1 MTSSEKKQ
9 EPAGDP
15 PAGDAPAGDA
25 PAGDAPAG
33 DAPAGDAPA
42 GDEAQAADE
51 IASEKDAERGLRP
64 GQSAKNFWPSTKR
77 LVREIGPEA
86 KYLVLAVLIGMV
98 SVALSVV
105 GPKILGRATDII
117 FTGLISKNLPAGA
130 DPADVIEQM
139 RAAGEGKMADLLSGM
154 RLTPGEGIDFAA
166 LHQTLALAVALFV
179 GAALLMWLQGVALNR
194 IIVRMVYR
202 LRRDVEEK
210 LHRLPLAYFDRM
222 KRGEILSRV
231 TNDIDNIQNTL
242 MNTVTG
248 LVNSILTVI
257 GVLVMMLTISWQLS
271 LIALAVIPVVVLLTA
286 VVGSKAQ
293 KLFAQQ
299 WDATGVMN
307 SEVEE
312 AYTGHSLVT
321 VFGRREQI
329 AERFEE
335 RNEKLFRA
343 TFGAQFVSSL
353 IMPMMMF
360 VGNLSYVVVA
370 IVGGLRIV
378 SGQLTLG
385 DVQAFI
391 QYSRQFTQ
399 PLSQIASMATM
410 LQSGVASAERVF
422 ELLDAGEQ
430 ELETTVDTAAAGIRE
445 GRVEFEHV
453 RFSYTPERELIR
465 DLSLVADPGH
475 TVAIVGPTGAGKT
488 TLVNLVMRFYEVDG
502 GRITVD
508 GIDIRDLTRAQ
519 LRQRTG
525 MVLQDTW
532 LFKGT
537 LRENIRYGRLDAS
550 DEEVLEAARATHV
563 DDFARQLP
571 DGYDT
576 IVDDDESSL
585 SAGEKQLMT
594 IARAF
599 LAKPSLL
606 ILDEATSSVD
616 TRTEVLVQNAM
627 NRLREG
633 RTSFVIAHRLSTIRD
648 ADLILVME
656 DGDIVEQGDHDELIA
671 QDGAYARLYR
681 SQFEGAAVD
690 LDAQEEVAALGE
702 EPTAQDD
709 VLAAQDGV
717 VAAQDGGLRAPDGE
731 TPTTTGPMRLG

>member
-1 MTSSEKKQ
+1 MTAPKNSSPGPE
-9 EPAGDP
+9 ET
-15 PAGDAPAGDA
+15 APAVGSHT
-25 PAGDAPAG
+25 PAT
-33 DAPAGDAPA
+33 PA
-42 GDEAQAADE
+42 GDEAAAAAE
-51 IASEKDAERGLRP
+51 IAAEKDAERGLRP

-77 LVREIGPEA
+77 MLREMGPERY
-86 KYLVLAVLIGMV
+86 YLLAAIAVGVV
-98 SVALSVV
+98 SVAFSVV
-105 GPKILGRATDII
+105 GPRILGRATDII

-130 DPADVIEQM
+130 DPADVVAQLREDGQEQF
-139 RAAGEGKMADLLSGM
+139 ADMLSGM
-154 RLTPGEGIDFAA
+154 TLTPGEGIDFGA
-166 LHQTLALAVALFV
+166 LHQTLALAVGLFAV
-179 GAALLMWLQGVALNR
+179 SALLMWLQGLALNR

-248 LVNSILTVI
+248 LVNSILTVC
-257 GVLVMMLTISWQLS
+257 GVLLMMLTISWQLS
-271 LIALAVIPVVVLLTA
+271 LIALAVIPVALVLTG
-286 VVGSKAQ
+286 VVGKRAQ

-299 WDATGVMN
+299 WDATGVVN

-312 AYTGHSLVT
+312 AYTGHALVT
-321 VFGRREQI
+321 VFGRRDEI
-329 AERFEE
+329 TARFEE
-335 RNEKLFRA
+335 RNENLFRA

-353 IMPMMMF
+353 IMPLMMF
-360 VGNLSYVVVA
+360 VGNLSYVAVA

-399 PLSQIASMATM
+399 PLSQVASMATM

-422 ELLDAGEQ
+422 ELLDAEEQ
-430 ELETTVDTAAAGIRE
+430 EPETTEDTAAAGIRE

-465 DLSLVADPGH
+465 DLSLIADPGH

-502 GRITVD
+502 GRITID

-519 LRQRTG
+519 LRERTG

-532 LFKGT
+532 LFKGS
-537 LRENIRYGRLDAS
+537 LRENIRYGRLDAT
-550 DEEVLEAARATHV
+550 DEEVIEAARATHV

-571 DGYDT
+571 EGYDT
-576 IVDDDESSL
+576 VVDDDESSL
-585 SAGEKQLMT
+585 SAGEKQLVT

-599 LAKPSLL
+599 LARPSLL

-627 NRLREG
+627 NRLRQG

-656 DGDIVEQGDHDELIA
+656 DGDIVEQGDHDELLA
-671 QDGAYARLYR
+671 LGGAYARLYR

-690 LDAQEEVAALGE
+690 IDAEEELAGHGAE
-702 EPTAQDD
+702 EEA
-709 VLAAQDGV
+709 
-717 VAAQDGGLRAPDGE
+717 
-731 TPTTTGPMRLG
+731 PTTTGGMALGG

>member
-1 MTSSEKKQ
+1 MTSPDAPDEKKH
-9 EPAGDP
+9 EL
-15 PAGDAPAGDA
+15 
-25 PAGDAPAG
+25 
-33 DAPAGDAPA
+33 A
-42 GDEAQAADE
+42 GDEASTAAE

-86 KYLVLAVLIGMV
+86 KFMVLSILIGTV

-105 GPKILGRATDII
+105 GPRILGHATDII
-117 FTGLISKNLPAGA
+117 FTGVISQNLPAGA
-130 DPADVIEQM
+130 DPDEVIAQIRSRGQEQFAEM
-139 RAAGEGKMADLLSGM
+139 LSGM
-154 RLTPGEGIDFAA
+154 TLTPGEGIDFTA
-166 LHQTLALAVALFV
+166 LHQTLALAVGLFI
-179 GAALLMWLQGVALNR
+179 GSALLMWLQGVALNR
-194 IIVRMVYR
+194 VIYRIVYR
-202 LRRDVEEK
+202 LRREVEEK

-231 TNDIDNIQNTL
+231 TNDIDNLQNTL

-248 LVNSILTVI
+248 LVNAILTVL
-257 GVLVMMLTISWQLS
+257 GVLVMMLMISWQLS
-271 LIALAVIPVVVLLTA
+271 LIALAVIPVAVVVTGI
-286 VVGSKAQ
+286 VGSKAQ

-299 WDATGVMN
+299 WDATGVVN

-312 AYTGHSLVT
+312 AYTGHALVT

-329 AERFEE
+329 TERFEE
-335 RNEKLFRA
+335 RNENLYKA
-343 TFGAQFVSSL
+343 SFGAQFVSSL
-353 IMPMMMF
+353 IMPLMMF
-360 VGNLSYVVVA
+360 VGNLSYVAVA

-422 ELLDAGEQ
+422 ELLDAEEQ
-430 ELETTVDTAAAGIRE
+430 EPETTVDTAAAGIRE

-502 GRITVD
+502 GRITID

-519 LRQRTG
+519 LRERTG

-571 DGYDT
+571 EGYDT
-576 IVDDDESSL
+576 VVDDDESAL

-599 LAKPSLL
+599 LARPNLL

-627 NRLREG
+627 NRLRAG

-656 DGDIVEQGDHDELIA
+656 AGDIVEQGTHEQLLA
-671 QDGAYARLYR
+671 ADGAYARLYR

-690 LDAQEEVAALGE
+690 IELEEE
-702 EPTAQDD
+702 
-709 VLAAQDGV
+709 LAGQADEAEV
-717 VAAQDGGLRAPDGE
+717 
-731 TPTTTGPMRLG
+731 PTTTGGIPGGA

>member
-1 MTSSEKKQ
+1 MTAPKNSSPGPE
-9 EPAGDP
+9 ET
-15 PAGDAPAGDA
+15 APAVGSHT
-25 PAGDAPAG
+25 PAT
-33 DAPAGDAPA
+33 PA
-42 GDEAQAADE
+42 GDEAAAAAE
-51 IASEKDAERGLRP
+51 IAAEKDAERGLRP

-77 LVREIGPEA
+77 MLREMGPERY
-86 KYLVLAVLIGMV
+86 YLLAAIAVGVV
-98 SVALSVV
+98 SVAFSVV
-105 GPKILGRATDII
+105 GPRILGRATDII

-130 DPADVIEQM
+130 DPADVVAQLREDGQEQF
-139 RAAGEGKMADLLSGM
+139 ADMLSGM
-154 RLTPGEGIDFAA
+154 TLTPGEGIDFGA
-166 LHQTLALAVALFV
+166 LHQTLALAVGLFAV
-179 GAALLMWLQGVALNR
+179 SALLMWLQGLALNR

-248 LVNSILTVI
+248 LVNSILTVC
-257 GVLVMMLTISWQLS
+257 GVLLMMLTISWQLS
-271 LIALAVIPVVVLLTA
+271 LIALAVIPVALVLTG
-286 VVGSKAQ
+286 VVGKRAQ

-299 WDATGVMN
+299 WDATGVVN

-312 AYTGHSLVT
+312 AYTGHALVT
-321 VFGRREQI
+321 VFGRRDEI
-329 AERFEE
+329 TARFEE
-335 RNEKLFRA
+335 RNENLFRA

-353 IMPMMMF
+353 IMPLMMF
-360 VGNLSYVVVA
+360 VGNLSYVAVA

-399 PLSQIASMATM
+399 PLSQVASMATM

-422 ELLDAGEQ
+422 ELLDAEEQ
-430 ELETTVDTAAAGIRE
+430 EPETTEDTAAAGIRE

-465 DLSLVADPGH
+465 DLSLIADPGH

-502 GRITVD
+502 GRITID

-519 LRQRTG
+519 LRERTG

-532 LFKGT
+532 LFKGS
-537 LRENIRYGRLDAS
+537 LRENIRYGRLDAT
-550 DEEVLEAARATHV
+550 DEEVIEAARATHV

-571 DGYDT
+571 EGYDT
-576 IVDDDESSL
+576 VVDDDESSL
-585 SAGEKQLMT
+585 SAGEKQLVT

-599 LAKPSLL
+599 LARPSLL

-627 NRLREG
+627 NRLRQG

-656 DGDIVEQGDHDELIA
+656 DGDIVEQGDHDQLLA
-671 QDGAYARLYR
+671 LGGAYARLYR

-690 LDAQEEVAALGE
+690 IDAEEAA
-702 EPTAQDD
+702 
-709 VLAAQDGV
+709 DGPADEV
-717 VAAQDGGLRAPDGE
+717 E
-731 TPTTTGPMRLG
+731 TTTGPMALGS

>member
-1 MTSSEKKQ
+1 MSAAQKKQ
-9 EPAGDP
+9 AKPQSTEKPQSTV
-15 PAGDAPAGDA
+15 
-25 PAGDAPAG
+25 
-33 DAPAGDAPA
+33 A
-42 GDEAQAADE
+42 GDEAAAAAE

-64 GQSAKNFWPSTKR
+64 GQKSKNFWPSTKR
-77 LVREIGPEA
+77 LIREIGPER
-86 KYLVLAVLIGMV
+86 KFLAIAILIGTV

-105 GPKILGRATDII
+105 GPRILGRATDII
-117 FTGLISKNLPAGA
+117 FTGLISRDMPAGT
-130 DPADVIEQM
+130 DPADVIAQL
-139 RAAGEGKMADLLSGM
+139 RAAGEDQFAEMLTGM
-154 RLTPGEGIDFAA
+154 ELTPGQGIDFTS
-166 LHQTLALAVALFV
+166 LYQVLALAVGLFV
-179 GAALLMWLQGVALNR
+179 ISAVLMWLQGVALNR
-194 IIVRMVYR
+194 ITYKMVFRM
-202 LRRDVEEK
+202 RRNIEEK

-231 TNDIDNIQNTL
+231 TNDIDNLQNTL

-248 LVNSILTVI
+248 LVNSALMVL
-257 GVLVMMLTISWQLS
+257 GVLVMMLSISWQLS
-271 LIALAVIPVVVLLTA
+271 LIALAVIPVALVVTA

-299 WDATGVMN
+299 WDATGVVN
-307 SEVEE
+307 AEVEE
-312 AYTGHSLVT
+312 AFTGHSLVT
-321 VFGRREQI
+321 VFGRRKEI
-329 AERFEE
+329 TERFEE
-335 RNEKLFRA
+335 RNQTLFTA

-353 IMPMMMF
+353 IMPLMMF
-360 VGNLSYVVVA
+360 VGNLSYVAIA
-370 IVGGLRIV
+370 IVGGLRVI

-422 ELLDAGEQ
+422 ELLDADEQ
-430 ELETTVDTAAAGIRE
+430 EPETEQAGAASGIRE

-453 RFSYTPERELIR
+453 RFSYRPDRELIR

-488 TLVNLVMRFYEVDG
+488 TLVNLVMRFYEIDG
-502 GRITVD
+502 GRITID
-508 GIDIRDLTRAQ
+508 GIDIRDLTRDQ
-519 LRQRTG
+519 LRSRTG

-532 LFKGT
+532 LFKGS
-537 LRENIRYGRLDAS
+537 LMENIRYGRLDAS

-563 DDFARQLP
+563 DDFVRQLP
-571 DGYDT
+571 EGYDT
-576 IVDDDESSL
+576 VVDDDGSSL

-599 LAKPSLL
+599 LARPSLL

-656 DGDIVEQGDHDELIA
+656 SGDIVEQGTHEQLLE
-671 QDGAYARLYR
+671 QQGAYARLYR
-681 SQFEGAAVD
+681 SQFEGASVD
-690 LDAQEEVAALGE
+690 IDAEGEAQNEAQVDASDEAPAGEEVS
-702 EPTAQDD
+702 TS
-709 VLAAQDGV
+709 
-717 VAAQDGGLRAPDGE
+717 
-731 TPTTTGPMRLG
+731 TGPMALGGM